1 MMENKDV
8 LDQIFAK
15 LSEQDQFQEEVRK
28 EFIEVKNEQIRM
40 NELLLTTSE
49 TSNEPLDG
57 MDALSKRLWNV
68 EKNISKIE
76 RRIGME

>member
-57 MDALSKRLWNV
+57 IDALSKRLWNV

>member
-1 MMENKDV
+1 MMENNDV
-8 LDQIFAK
+8 LDQILAK
-15 LSEQDQFQEEVRK
+15 LSEQEKFQEEVRK
-28 EFIEVKNEQIRM
+28 RFIEVKNEQTRM

-57 MDALSKRLWNV
+57 IDALSKRLWNV

-76 RRIGME
+76 RKTGIK

>member
-57 MDALSKRLWNV
+57 IDALSKRLWNV
-68 EKNISKIE
+68 EKNISKVE
-76 RRIGME
+76 RRIRME